1 MTLSGNQASSLL
13 TYTLLSETCLVRY
26 ADGGNWSILFNTD
39 SNNLE
44 SSNCIWRNL
53 ILKKKNQS
61 KRQRIRN
68 EQARKVISI
77 QRVHQTWA
85 HVVRPTTFHFNYFLF
100 RALLIPV
107 VIFYYSKF
115 VF

>member
-53 ILKKKNQS
+53 ILKKKKS
-61 KRQRIRN
+61 KQ
-68 EQARKVISI
+68 KVK
-77 QRVHQTWA
+77 
-85 HVVRPTTFHFNYFLF
+85 N
-100 RALLIPV
+100 
-107 VIFYYSKF
+107 KE
-115 VF
+115 

>member
-53 ILKKKNQS
+53 ILKKKNS
-61 KRQRIRN
+61 KQKAKN
-68 EQARKVISI
+68 KE
-77 QRVHQTWA
+77 
-85 HVVRPTTFHFNYFLF
+85 
-100 RALLIPV
+100 
-107 VIFYYSKF
+107 
-115 VF
+115 